1 MPPTLA
7 LFLTLGFMG
16 FLFRR
21 DFREKPAITWAVWIP
36 TVWMFL
42 IASRPVSQWLHIFDL
57 PGFGAPS
64 VEEGSSVDAL
74 VYAGMIGLG
83 VYVLAKRGVSI
94 SNFIEDN

>member
-21 DFREKPAITWAVWIP
+21 DFREKPDITWAVWIP
-36 TVWMFL
+36 TAWMFL
-42 IASRPVSQWLHIFDL
+42 IASRPTSQWLNIFGLSL
-57 PGFGAPS
+57 PGLSAAS

-83 VYVLAKRGVSI
+83 VYVLAKRNVSI
-94 SNFIEDN
+94 SDF